1 MMSEQ
6 HSGVPRSGKPISRK
20 KFIDWLLGTTIG
32 GLLVAVLYP
41 VTSYLIPPVAGESS
55 VNSVTLAIKP
65 SDLKPNSGQIFKFG
79 DEPGIIIRLA
89 SGEVRAFSA
98 VCTHLGCIVQ
108 YSATH
113 SDIWCACHNGHYDLH
128 GRNVSGPP
136 PRPLTTYAVNVRGD
150 QIVVSK
156 EGS

>member
-1 MMSEQ
+1 MSA
-6 HSGVPRSGKPISRK
+6 HHPSGPGAGTPMTRK
-20 KFIDWLLGTTIG
+20 KFIDWLLGSTVG
-32 GLLVAVLYP
+32 GLLIAVLYP
-41 VTSYLIPPVAGESS
+41 VTRYLIPPETGEST

-65 SDLKPNSGQIFKFG
+65 SDLRPNTGQVFKFG
-79 DEPGIIIRLA
+79 DEPGLIIRLA

-108 YSATH
+108 FSAAH
-113 SDIWCACHNGHYDLH
+113 EDIWCACHNGHYDLH

-156 EGS
+156 AS

>member
-1 MMSEQ
+1 MNAHYPSSPGPGLPMT
-6 HSGVPRSGKPISRK
+6 RK
-20 KFIDWLLGTTIG
+20 KFIDWLLGTTVG
-32 GLLVAVLYP
+32 GLLIAVLYP
-41 VTSYLIPPVAGESS
+41 VMRYVIPPEAGESA
-55 VNSVTLAIKP
+55 VNSVTLAIPP
-65 SDLKPNSGQIFKFG
+65 SDLTSHPGQIFKFG

-108 YSATH
+108 YSGPH
-113 SDIWCACHNGHYDLH
+113 SDIWCACHNGHYDLN

-136 PRPLTTYAVNVRGD
+136 PRPLTKYAVNIRGD

-156 EGS
+156 ES